1 MTEQFTTIPAYPNYE
16 VSELGN
22 IRRKDSDRN
31 LSPVDNGK
39 GYKSVPLYR
48 DKKKRICLIH
58 RIVLSTFK
66 PIEEKKD
73 VNHIDGDK
81 SNNALSNL
89 EWVTKSENTR
99 HAHLTGL
106 FASRSKLTIDDVKEI
121 KKLVKEAERL
131 SYVAIGNQFGVKGSI
146 ISKIANGHL
155 YGYVEEV

>member
-22 IRRKDSDRN
+22 IRRKDTDRN

-106 FASRSKLTIDDVKEI
+106 FASRNKLTIDDVKEI